1 MKKSLSSVLNIVRK
15 RKTIFFCAFVLC
27 MLLPLVMP
35 TCLAMDCGFSAAEVD
50 AETAATIFAR
60 MNFETIEEPQHYFGF
75 CCFDIRDDGSYA
87 LAFDNATN
95 EGKHILVYDSKG
107 SYLYGISFD
116 IRGSFAFEWLE
127 DNLIIYTQASKRAI
141 CVDSN
146 ADMVGIY
153 TLDEQFM
160 RDPYYDEVTAATKK
174 VNDKTYRATTLFG
187 SPETDFF
194 AKLCLS
200 FSELSVEDANGEA
213 VVLCDYTSN
222 SVILLIACTL
232 VLCLFVAFFFIKVIL
247 PLIRSAKSNTKKKDT
262 L

>member
-1 MKKSLSSVLNIVRK
+1 MFDIVE
-15 RKTIFFCAFVLC
+15 IQ
-27 MLLPLVMP
+27 
-35 TCLAMDCGFSAAEVD
+35 D
-50 AETAATIFAR
+50 ETAEEIFKR
-60 MNFETIEEPQHYFGF
+60 MNFRLVDEPYHAFGF
-75 CCFDIRDDGSYA
+75 SCFDIRDDGSYA

-116 IRGSFAFEWLE
+116 IRGSFAFEWSE

-232 VLCLFVAFFFIKVIL
+232 VLCLFVTFFFIKVIL
-247 PLIRSAKSNTKKKDT
+247 PLIRSAKPNTKKKDA